1 MKLLTKLQNL
11 ITDFLFPL
19 ECLACGQAG
28 FLLCPACFQQ
38 LKFRQQQIC
47 LFCEKTRPAGLSCL
61 DCRSN
66 YYLDG
71 VFIAGD
77 YEDPILANLIKKF
90 KFYGIKGLSEV
101 LGNFIIAALNDYE
114 ASWPEF
120 LEEMFPQ
127 VKRYSAINNFINSKT
142 LLIPIP
148 ISRRRR
154 AQRGYN
160 QSELLAQVLLRK
172 IPHSAYSESL
182 KKIRH
187 TRAQS
192 SLKADERFNN
202 LTNSFSWQGE
212 SLAGTKILLIDDIA
226 TTGAAL
232 AEAAKTLKAAG
243 AEKIW
248 GLVLAKG

>member
-11 ITDFLFPL
+11 ITNFLFPL
-19 ECLACGQAG
+19 ECLTCGQDG
-28 FLLCPACFQQ
+28 FLLCPECFQK
-38 LKFRQQQIC
+38 LKFRQKQIC
-47 LFCEKTRPAGLSCL
+47 LFCEKTRPAGLSCPDCL
-61 DCRSN
+61 DN
-66 YYLDG
+66 YHIDG

-77 YEDPILANLIKKF
+77 YEDAILANLIKKF
-90 KFYGIKGLSEV
+90 KFHGIKDLSEV
-101 LGNFIIAALNDYE
+101 LGNFIIAALEDYKS
-114 ASWPEF
+114 SWPEF
-120 LEEMFPQ
+120 LEELFPQ
-127 VKRYSAINNFINSKT
+127 AKRHNAINNFINSKP

-154 AQRGYN
+154 AQRAYN

-172 IPHSAYSESL
+172 IPCSTYSESL

-202 LTNSFSWQGE
+202 LTNSLAWQGE
-212 SLAGTKILLIDDIA
+212 NLAGTKILLIDDIA
-226 TTGAAL
+226 TTGATL

>member
-19 ECLACGQAG
+19 ECLACGQDG
-28 FLLCPACFQQ
+28 FLLCPECFQK
-38 LKFRQQQIC
+38 LKFRQKQIC
-47 LFCEKTRPAGLSCL
+47 LFCEKTNPAGLSCL
-61 DCRSN
+61 ECRNN
-66 YYLDG
+66 YYIDG
-71 VFIAGD
+71 IFIAGD

-90 KFYGIKGLSEV
+90 KFYGIKDLSEV

-120 LEEMFPQ
+120 LEELFPQ
-127 VKRYSAINNFINSKT
+127 VKHYSAINDFINAT
-142 LLIPIP
+142 PLLVPIP
-148 ISRRRR
+148 ISRKRR

-160 QSELLAQVLLRK
+160 QSEILAQVLSNK
-172 IPHSAYSESL
+172 IPRSVYSESL

-192 SLKADERFNN
+192 SLKANERFNN
-202 LTNSFSWQGE
+202 LTNSLAWQGE
-212 SLAGTKILLIDDIA
+212 NLAGAKILLIDDIA
-226 TTGAAL
+226 TTGATL